1 MSYSYEKDST
11 YNLFFRPGADAF
23 GYSEGEVAEGRLLR
37 LIEGMEDRGTF
48 SEGLVNS
55 IDDWSTRYHFS
66 RSRHCLLR
74 PLGIQPGDSVL
85 ELGCGTGAI
94 TRYLGE
100 SGASVTAVEGS
111 LARARIAAA
120 RCKDL
125 PNVRVIADDL
135 QAVDAEGKYDWVTLI
150 GVLEYAAAYSSAP
163 DAYQSYLASAIS
175 FFVLGLFSERIRKK
189 DIIEV

>member
-23 GYSEGEVAEGRLLR
+23 SYSEGEVAEGRLLR

-74 PLGIQPGDSVL
+74 PLFNQRANRTPVL
-85 ELGCGTGAI
+85 FHQ
-94 TRYLGE
+94 
-100 SGASVTAVEGS
+100 
-111 LARARIAAA
+111 
-120 RCKDL
+120 
-125 PNVRVIADDL
+125 VI
-135 QAVDAEGKYDWVTLI
+135 
-150 GVLEYAAAYSSAP
+150 
-163 DAYQSYLASAIS
+163 
-175 FFVLGLFSERIRKK
+175 
-189 DIIEV
+189 